1 MTAVVF
7 KSEYQIGP
15 RRYAPGQFTYLP
27 DDEAAALAK
36 QGVVEIRRPPEPIET
51 KGVGHVS

>member
-27 DDEAAALAK
+27 DDEAAALAEK
-36 QGVVEIRRPPEPIET
+36 GVVEIRRPHEPIET
-51 KGVGHVS
+51 KGGPTC

>member
-27 DDEAAALAK
+27 DDEAAALAE
-36 QGVVEIRRPPEPIET
+36 QGVVEIRRPHEPIET
-51 KGVGHVS
+51 KGGPTC